1 MQSSRVLSRVAC
13 FHLSLMALLPTH
25 SVLVF
30 FTQTPVDLN
39 SVPLPCSSPL
49 GQRARQ
55 CTGGLAGSFS
65 PLKSWRKKT
74 NSRHVGLGCEDLPHT
89 PHGRRYFS
97 TMMYEL
103 SPSPCC
109 TFPCLFVF
117 LHPPFFAPFPSLSL
131 IEILFA
137 SAQCLRCF
145 SN

>member
-1 MQSSRVLSRVAC
+1 MQSSRTLSRVAC
-13 FHLSLMALLPTH
+13 FDFESDGAHRYVHTQVCVCVFHTNTNRPELCASPLL
-25 SVLVF
+25 F
-30 FTQTPVDLN
+30 A
-39 SVPLPCSSPL
+39 L

-74 NSRHVGLGCEDLPHT
+74 NSRHVGLGCGDLPRT
-89 PHGRRYFS
+89 PRGRRHFS

-117 LHPPFFAPFPSLSL
+117 LHPPFFALFPSFSL
-131 IEILFA
+131 IDLTP
-137 SAQCLRCF
+137 QCLRCF